1 MEDLKVVIALR
12 DEDETWTTTIMVTE
26 LEALRIRNL
35 RPFTPSGPL
44 IDLPSVSGF
53 AQVKGDTLKISYK
66 SGQAHGTISTPFL
79 PARDV
84 IDDAIER
91 ERNRAAAE
99 RRSAAGWQRIWDW
112 MDERS
117 TGAQWF
123 KPPEGE
129 QVHATLL
136 MTAEEHIAIQLDDG
150 TLAVASV
157 ANQKAIPPIG
167 SSINLE
173 RDGSGDTILST
184 YR

>member
-1 MEDLKVVIALR
+1 MEDLSIVIALR
-12 DEDETWTTTIMVTE
+12 DEDESWTTTIVVTE
-26 LEALRIRNL
+26 VDALRIRNL
-35 RPFTPSGPL
+35 RPFTPAGPR
-44 IDLPSVSGF
+44 IDLPSVAGF
-53 AQVKGDTLKISYK
+53 AQVKGETLKLAFKNREGQRMISM
-66 SGQAHGTISTPFL
+66 PFL

-99 RRSAAGWQRIWDW
+99 RRSAAGWKRIWDW
-112 MDERS
+112 MEERS

-136 MTAEEHIAIQLDDG
+136 MSAEEHIAIQLDDG

-157 ANQKAIPPIG
+157 ANQEAIPPIG

-184 YR
+184 DR